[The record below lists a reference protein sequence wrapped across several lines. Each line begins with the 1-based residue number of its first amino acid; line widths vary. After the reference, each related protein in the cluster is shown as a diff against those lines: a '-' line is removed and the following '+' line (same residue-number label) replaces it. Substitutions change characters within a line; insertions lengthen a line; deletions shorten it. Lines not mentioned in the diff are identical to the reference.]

1 MIRLL
6 EPKKGENMRPFLAL
20 LASALA
26 TVPAFGQDAY
36 PSRPITMIVPFPPG
50 GVADLTGRPTALTME
65 KYLKQRIVVENKA
78 GAGGAVG
85 MAAAANS
92 KPDGYTILMALSSIS
107 IIPPAERLFDRKP
120 PYEMSQLVP
129 IALISAD
136 PTVLVVRSD
145 SPWKSVKDFVED
157 AKRRPARIN
166 YSSSGIY
173 GTLHMAMEIFAN
185 AADIKLWH
193 VPYSGGGPAVTSL
206 LGGQVEA
213 LASGPSAVIGQIKGG
228 KLRALASWGDKRLA
242 SLPDVPTFKELGY
255 NAEFYIWSGLFA
267 PAGTPATIVQT
278 LRSAA
283 RRAVEDPDFRNAMA
297 KIETPISYLD
307 APEFQKFW
315 DQDAKTL
322 AEAVKRVGRV
332 EDKK

>member
-1 MIRLL
+1 
-6 EPKKGENMRPFLAL
+6 MRSFLAL
-20 LASALA
+20 LAWALVA
-26 TVPAFGQDAY
+26 APAFGQDAY
-36 PSRPITMIVPFPPG
+36 PTRPITMIVPFPPG

-65 KYLKQRIVVENKA
+65 KYLKQRIIVENKA

-107 IIPPAERLFDRKP
+107 IIPPADRLFDRKP

-129 IALISAD
+129 VALISAD

-157 AKRRPARIN
+157 AKKRPGKIN

-185 AADIKLWH
+185 SAGIKLFH
-193 VPYSGGGPAVTSL
+193 VPYQGGGPAVTAL

-242 SLPDVPTFKELGY
+242 SLPEVPTFKELGY

>member
-1 MIRLL
+1 MRRFLL
-6 EPKKGENMRPFLAL
+6 L
-20 LASALA
+20 LAPVLLAAPALA
-26 TVPAFGQDAY
+26 QDAY

-50 GVADLTGRPTALTME
+50 GVADLTGRPTAFAME
-65 KYLKQRIVVENKA
+65 KFLKQRIIVENKA

-85 MAAAANS
+85 MTAAANS
-92 KPDGYTILMALSSIS
+92 KPDGYTVLMALSSIS

-120 PYEMSQLVP
+120 PYEMNQLAP

-145 SPWKSVKDFVED
+145 APWKTVKDFVDD
-157 AKRRPARIN
+157 AKKRPGKIN

-173 GTLHMAMEIFAN
+173 GTLHMAMEIFAS
-185 AADIKLWH
+185 AAGIELFH
-193 VPYSGGGPAVTSL
+193 VPYSGGGPAVSGL
-206 LGGQVEA
+206 LGGQVDA

-267 PAGTPATIVQT
+267 PAGTPAPVLQA
-278 LRSAA
+278 LRNAA
-283 RRAVEDPDFRNAMA
+283 RLAVEDADFRNTMA

-315 DQDAKTL
+315 DKDAQVL